1 MSEQV
6 LNTISFAGRAAA
18 SNQFKTL
25 YTEGMTLVEETASY
39 LDGATA
45 LPQRFCRVWRP
56 SFTPRNR
63 CASPPV

>member
-25 YTEGMTLVEETASY
+25 YLS
-39 LDGATA
+39 LIHI
-45 LPQRFCRVWRP
+45 
-56 SFTPRNR
+56 
-63 CASPPV
+63 